1 MNEAIREKAEKRVK
15 AKKGFYLI
23 ALIYAGVSVILLVL
37 SVIIGGPAAFWLRFP
52 MLIFA
57 LVLGIL
63 YFSIFGFPGTGILSG
78 EWEAAEMEREMDRL
92 YRKQRRL
99 PLPTDE
105 LSEEDRLELKELE
118 RLKRKWE
125 GEDDFV

>member
-1 MNEAIREKAEKRVK
+1 MEKELRKKAEKKVQQ
-15 AKKGFYLI
+15 KKEFYI
-23 ALIYAGVSVILLVL
+23 VAFIFASISVILLIL
-37 SVIIGGPAAFWLRFP
+37 SFAIGGPAAFWIRFP

-63 YFSIFGFPGTGILSG
+63 YLSIFGVPGTGILSS
-78 EWEAAEMEREMDRL
+78 EWEETELEKEMYRL
-92 YRKQRRL
+92 YRKQRDAL
-99 PLPTDE
+99 PPAEE

-125 GEDDFV
+125 GEDDYV